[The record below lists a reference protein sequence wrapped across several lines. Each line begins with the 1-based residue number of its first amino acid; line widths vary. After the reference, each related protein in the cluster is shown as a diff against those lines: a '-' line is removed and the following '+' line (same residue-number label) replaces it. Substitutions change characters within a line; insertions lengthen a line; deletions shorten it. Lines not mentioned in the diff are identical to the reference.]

1 MPLDFTEVLGF
12 LAFSILPPVFWA
24 VGSLLALALLSN
36 KTKMPASAAVHFA
49 MILSLTYAT
58 ALGGVFNQ
66 IGAGLAV
73 LTGGVFVLGVIKI
86 MRR

>member
-12 LAFSILPPVFWA
+12 LAFSIIPPVFWA
-24 VGSLLALALLSN
+24 VGSLLALTLLAN
-36 KTKMPASAAVHFA
+36 KTKMPASAAVHFG
-49 MILSLTYAT
+49 MILVLTYAT

-86 MRR
+86 LRR

>member
-1 MPLDFTEVLGF
+1 MPLDFTEVLGA
-12 LAFSILPPVFWA
+12 LIFSIIPPVFLA

-36 KTKMPASAAVHFA
+36 KFKMPASAAVHFA

-86 MRR
+86 LRR

>member
-1 MPLDFTEVLGF
+1 MVLGFTEVVGALF
-12 LAFSILPPVFWA
+12 FSIIPPVFSA
-24 VGSLLALALLSN
+24 VGSLIALALLSPRL
-36 KTKMPASAAVHFA
+36 KVPASAAMHFA
-49 MILSLTYAT
+49 MIVVLTYST